1 MATKKTLNRFAAN
14 KIIPALYEEEILTAL
29 SHYPELIATRIAFV
43 PADKASVPYG
53 TKPTFSSCFKPN
65 GKRLYIITILERA
78 RYPESKAL
86 FRNLSFSMRVGVIAH
101 ELGHVKQ
108 YEQVGVFGLF
118 KTFARFAMPKQKRLL
133 ERDADMAAIRH
144 GMGRELLQHAL
155 YIRSIPGYVEQRPA
169 INRDYLMP
177 DEIEHLLHDPDIG
190 KAA

>member
-1 MATKKTLNRFAAN
+1 MATKEILSRFAAN
-14 KIIPALYEEEILTAL
+14 KMIPASYEEEILTAL
-29 SHYPELIATRIAFV
+29 SHYPELISTRIAFV

-53 TKPTFSSCFKPN
+53 TKPTFSSCFKPKS
-65 GKRLYIITILERA
+65 KRLYMITILERA

-101 ELGHVKQ
+101 ELGHVNQ
-108 YEQVGVFGLF
+108 YEKVGVFGLF
-118 KTFARFAMPKQKRLL
+118 KTLALFVMPKHRRML
-133 ERDADMAAIRH
+133 ERNADMAAIRH
-144 GMGRELLQHAL
+144 GMGQELLQHAL

-177 DEIEHLLHDPDIG
+177 HEIEKFLHDPDID